1 MSIESSAATSTS
13 VDRTID
19 TPEFIRRLAEDQRI
33 KSGSDLPL
41 SCFIEQVK
49 MQLKG
54 RPAAEAARMT
64 PDRLTRRSAARPA
77 YQTSELFQAWA
88 MPEQAGGMKSVQ

>member
-1 MSIESSAATSTS
+1 MSTKSSAATTTTGPVTASA
-13 VDRTID
+13 ID

-49 MQLKG
+49 MQLRG
-54 RPAAEAARMT
+54 RRANEAY
-64 PDRLTRRSAARPA
+64 PIPQDRIAKRASVSRPIQ
-77 YQTSELFQAWA
+77 QTSDLFQAWA
-88 MPEQAGGMKSVQ
+88 MPD

>member
-1 MSIESSAATSTS
+1 MSTTSSAAKTTT
-13 VDRTID
+13 DRALD
-19 TPEFIRRLAEDQRI
+19 TPEFIRKMAEDQRI

-54 RPAAEAARMT
+54 RPANDMARAAPNHVAKR
-64 PDRLTRRSAARPA
+64 AASHPHH
-77 YQTSELFQAWA
+77 TSELFHAWA
-88 MPEQAGGMKSVQ
+88 MPEQAGR